1 VRARRLIA
9 ATLSCAA
16 LVLGASVLVGSG
28 RAQGGHRVN
37 HTCSAADK
45 QFIDT
50 VSSNLTQLAY
60 WSSSLLS
67 NDAAPGE
74 VARQARSEAAQVA
87 ATRPT
92 DPSLTQARLLVRLM
106 FIQYGR
112 AVTERMNGGDPGVP
126 MALSYHLANAAH
138 DVLAKAQPDLSP
150 RGCEVGAL
158 LQS

>member
-1 VRARRLIA
+1 
-9 ATLSCAA
+9 
-16 LVLGASVLVGSG
+16 VGSG
-28 RAQGGHRVN
+28 RAQAGHRVS

-67 NDAAPGE
+67 NDASPAE

-92 DPSLTQARLLVRLM
+92 DPTLSQARTLLRLM
-106 FIQYGR
+106 FMQYGR
-112 AVTERMNGGDPGVP
+112 AVSARIHGGDPGVS
-126 MALSYHLANAAH
+126 MALSYNLANETH
-138 DVLAKAQPDLSP
+138 DLLVKAQPDLTP